1 MYHQNI
7 AVVNFYGNHI
17 PTIKIDSGEIFV
29 SIRAVTDNIGLN
41 WDAQRDK
48 IVKFMNIALLEGGY
62 DRIGAQNIALNI
74 DGEGTSVL
82 CVPLKRLNT
91 FLFSI
96 NPNQIQD
103 AEIKTRMI
111 KYQEECVIALH
122 DYWLH
127 GAAFNGRNNP
137 SDIDSGYKDA
147 RAYSRP
153 ALVASCNRV
162 AEYAAKELGKTVDAE
177 DTYNR
182 LIGYAYNRVGLP
194 SVSDKQPLGDTAIE
208 SGWVSLKLAFIEC
221 SISAAL
227 GYIIAYQHHTDDIPA
242 FVELHVNEKLAQ
254 VGHEFFALA
263 DFVPNSMFEDKAL

>member
-17 PTIKIDSGEIFV
+17 PTVKIESGEIFV
-29 SIRAVTDNIGLN
+29 SIRAVTDSIGLN
-41 WDAQRDK
+41 WDSQRDK
-48 IVKFMNIALLEGGY
+48 IVKFMNQALLEGGY
-62 DRIGAQNIALNI
+62 DRIGAQNIALNL

-91 FLFSI
+91 FLFSL
-96 NPNQIQD
+96 NPNQISD
-103 AEIKTRMI
+103 AETKNRMI
-111 KYQEECVIALH
+111 KYQEECVLVLH

-153 ALVASCNRV
+153 ALVAGCNRI
-162 AEYAAKELGKTVDAE
+162 AEYAAKEIGTSVDPE
-177 DTYNR
+177 NLYNS
-182 LIGYAYNRVGLP
+182 LIGYAYNRLGMP
-194 SVSDKQPLGDTAIE
+194 AVSDKQPLGDTAIE

-221 SISAAL
+221 SIGAAL
-227 GYIIAYQHHTDDIPA
+227 GYIIAYQHGIEDIPA

-254 VGHEFFALA
+254 VGHDFFALA
-263 DFVPNSMFEDKAL
+263 DFVPNSMFEDTAL